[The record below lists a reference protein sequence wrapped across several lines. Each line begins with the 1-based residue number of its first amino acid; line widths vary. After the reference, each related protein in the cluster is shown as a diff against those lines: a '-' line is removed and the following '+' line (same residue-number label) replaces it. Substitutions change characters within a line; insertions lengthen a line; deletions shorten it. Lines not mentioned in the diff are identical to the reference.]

1 MRGRE
6 RTGRCEVILVHR
18 LKGEPMFVN
27 ADLIESI
34 EARPDTVLTL
44 VDGRKTV
51 VAERPEQVVDR
62 VREFRAAILVTV
74 EELRSGGAAET
85 PGPAAEGEQSTP
97 LVLLRGD
104 EE

>member
-1 MRGRE
+1 M
-6 RTGRCEVILVHR
+6 ILVHR

-51 VAERPEQVVDR
+51 VAESPEEVVER
-62 VREFRAAILVTV
+62 VRDFRAAVLAAV
-74 EELRSGGAAET
+74 EDLRTQPQGNGESRGDAGGDAA
-85 PGPAAEGEQSTP
+85 P
-97 LVLLRGD
+97 LVLLRRD

>member
-1 MRGRE
+1 M
-6 RTGRCEVILVHR
+6 ILVHR

-51 VAERPEQVVDR
+51 VAETPEEIVER
-62 VREFRAAILVTV
+62 VRQFRAAVLAAV
-74 EELRSGGAAET
+74 EDMRSQPQKDGDAV
-85 PGPAAEGEQSTP
+85 P

>member
-1 MRGRE
+1 M
-6 RTGRCEVILVHR
+6 ILVHR

-51 VAERPEQVVDR
+51 VAETPEEVVDR
-62 VREFRAAILVTV
+62 IRLFRAAVLAAV
-74 EELRSGGAAET
+74 EDLRMQTAESA
-85 PGPAAEGEQSTP
+85 GSP
-97 LVLLRGD
+97 LVLLRND
-104 EE
+104 ED

>member
-1 MRGRE
+1 M
-6 RTGRCEVILVHR
+6 ILVHR

-51 VAERPEQVVDR
+51 VAETPEEVVER
-62 VREFRAAILVTV
+62 VAQFRAAVLVAV
-74 EELRSGGAAET
+74 EELRSQ
-85 PGPAAEGEQSTP
+85 PQTP